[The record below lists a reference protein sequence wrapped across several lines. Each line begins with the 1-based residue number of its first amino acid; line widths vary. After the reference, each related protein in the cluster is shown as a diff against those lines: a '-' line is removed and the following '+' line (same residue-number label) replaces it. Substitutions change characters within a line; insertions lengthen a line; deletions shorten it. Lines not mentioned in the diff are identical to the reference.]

1 MQSTKRVARGY
12 STMNSLS
19 CLQEIVRFSILKTN
33 MEELPTESAT
43 IEIQE
48 GKGWTMK
55 SMLLHQEPMP
65 RDFYGN

>member
-1 MQSTKRVARGY
+1 MEQQEKQRNLKWSMQSTKRVARGY

-19 CLQEIVRFSILKTN
+19 CLQEIVRFSILTAN

-48 GKGWTMK
+48 GKG
-55 SMLLHQEPMP
+55 
-65 RDFYGN
+65 